1 MNIIIASNMRI
12 KITFLALC
20 VPFLLYAQSKKQNY
34 IKETLHLDTNGAS
47 IENVSYYNGLG
58 DLSEIVSTASGTSDN
73 VYTFKTYDSKGRESK
88 NFYPTPIGSGLDFK
102 DYYSFVSASS
112 NYYNDEYAFKQ
123 NYYDDADHIVREDVA
138 GNNWHAHSAH
148 NECSYET
155 NTLSDKVIRYD
166 ADPIAKSYYPEG
178 CLEKESAKDADGN
191 EVVIFKD
198 LDGNTILERRNQ
210 GDTYYVYDKLGQL
223 RYILSPQYQEKE
235 DLAAYA
241 YQYDYDECGNLV
253 RKTLPGSQYTQ
264 YWYDKEGLLAYEQD
278 ALLRDKGLYRFY
290 LYDRFDRVVLVGTT
304 TSCNTNI
311 KNAKHDVSFSSQNGG
326 IANSGYAFYGN
337 TSNFS
342 KGSNVSLEKA
352 YYYDSYGFLS
362 GAFKDDF
369 APISPSQKGGCN
381 DLLAGS
387 IIKTSNGQFL
397 FTVNSYDPKG
407 NLINTSTKG
416 LKGYTSKVSNTYS
429 LTNKLVT
436 SDAELDVKYG
446 ELLKISLTNE
456 YSTRNNLLISK
467 KLILSHGE
475 GTESSSTLNY
485 MYDATN
491 RLSQI
496 VRPEQYGN
504 VSYSYDVHGWPV
516 KIESNSFKE
525 ELSYSDGVGT
535 PCYNGNISSLKWSNS
550 NYSEKRGYKFHYDR
564 LNRLTEANYGE
575 GESLSNAGDN
585 FKESVNYDLNG
596 NITSLERH
604 GKKQDGTYGVID
616 KLNVS
621 LNGNQIV
628 NISDAADKIVYEG
641 ALDFE
646 PASDGISSCKYND
659 FGALISDTGRGI
671 TMIEYDNNKN
681 PIRIQFSNGNV
692 TKYIYSAEGTK
703 LRTIYYTAMP
713 NINVPDGCTH
723 ELDASEIQTTDSL
736 DFLMEGNLILKNG
749 RINKYLFEG
758 GYCEAY
764 NQDMCIAKPAP
775 PFSWFE
781 DGSDSEISEEEQ
793 KAYEERREEWSKAVE
808 ALNATDDFNFYY
820 YNKDHLGNNREVID
834 FRGKICQVINYYPF
848 GTPFSDQS
856 TTLQADF
863 QPYKYNGKEFD
874 MMHGLNTYDYG
885 ARQYNPIVPT
895 WDRIDPLC
903 ENFGYMSPYN
913 YCLDNPVNTT
923 DQDGEGPILG
933 AVIGGGTELACQL
946 IENYDTNSSVLDNLS
961 KNVNWTN
968 VGIAAGEGALTSGVS
983 AFKGLGAKVAI
994 SAVTSA
1000 AKNVSDQIKDGAKSY
1015 KDIDYKDMAKDMA
1028 LGAFVTRTSYKT
1040 AKRATSARFKAV
1052 TAKPTSKAVMHKR
1065 AGQMRYSKSTR
1076 RNARK
1081 RLENKKENYFGK
1093 LENSISAA
1101 FSSFISY
1108 QKRYW
1113 HVF

>member
-311 KNAKHDVSFSSQNGG
+311 KNAKLNVSFSSQNGG

-352 YYYDSYGFLS
+352 YYYDSYDFLS

-758 GYCEAY
+758 GYCG
-764 NQDMCIAKPAP
+764 IAKPAP
-775 PFSWFE
+775 PFSLYE
-781 DGSDSEISEEEQ
+781 DGSDSEISEEQ
-793 KAYEERREEWSKAVE
+793 KAYEERRKEWTKAVE
-808 ALNATDDFNFYY
+808 ALNATDAFNFYY

-1000 AKNVSDQIKDGAKSY
+1000 AKEISNQIKKGGKNIDSRQVKKSVIEGA
-1015 KDIDYKDMAKDMA
+1015 
-1028 LGAFVTRTSYKT
+1028 GVTFISGYVSKI
-1040 AKRATSARFKAV
+1040 ATKIKFRNVKAS
-1052 TAKPTSKAVMHKR
+1052 PSNKAIMHKR

-1076 RNARK
+1076 RNARV
-1081 RLENKKENYFGK
+1081 RLRDKKNNFADKWENRLNAILSGI
-1093 LENSISAA
+1093 LS
-1101 FSSFISY
+1101 FS
-1108 QKRYW
+1108 KNK
-1113 HVF
+1113 

>member
-1 MNIIIASNMRI
+1 MRI

-34 IKETLHLDTNGAS
+34 IKETVHLDTNGAS

-58 DLSEIVSTASGTSDN
+58 NLSEIVSTASGTSDN

-241 YQYDYDECGNLV
+241 YQYDYDKCGNLV

-311 KNAKHDVSFSSQNGG
+311 KNAKLNVSFSSQNGG

-352 YYYDSYGFLS
+352 YYYDSYDFLS

-1000 AKNVSDQIKDGAKSY
+1000 AKNVSDQIKNGNKNIDSRQVKKSVIEGA
-1015 KDIDYKDMAKDMA
+1015 
-1028 LGAFVTRTSYKT
+1028 GVTFISGYVSKI
-1040 AKRATSARFKAV
+1040 ATKIRFRNVKAS
-1052 TAKPTSKAVMHKR
+1052 PSNKAIMHKR

-1076 RNARK
+1076 RNARV
-1081 RLENKKENYFGK
+1081 RLRDKKNNFANKW
-1093 LENSISAA
+1093 ENSMNAILSGIL
-1101 FSSFISY
+1101 SFL
-1108 QKRYW
+1108 KD
-1113 HVF
+1113 

>member
-148 NECSYET
+148 NEFSYET

-758 GYCEAY
+758 GYCG
-764 NQDMCIAKPAP
+764 IAKPAP
-775 PFSWFE
+775 HFSLYE

-793 KAYEERREEWSKAVE
+793 KAYEERRKEWTKAVE
-808 ALNATDDFNFYY
+808 ALNATDAFNFYY

-834 FRGKICQVINYYPF
+834 FGGKICQVINYYPF

-1000 AKNVSDQIKDGAKSY
+1000 AKNVSDQIKNGNKNIDSRQVKKSVIEGA
-1015 KDIDYKDMAKDMA
+1015 
-1028 LGAFVTRTSYKT
+1028 GVTFISGYVSKI
-1040 AKRATSARFKAV
+1040 ATKIRFRNVKAS
-1052 TAKPTSKAVMHKR
+1052 PSNKAIMHKR

-1076 RNARK
+1076 RNARV
-1081 RLENKKENYFGK
+1081 RLRDKKNNFANKW
-1093 LENSISAA
+1093 ENSMNAILSGIL
-1101 FSSFISY
+1101 SFL
-1108 QKRYW
+1108 KD
-1113 HVF
+1113 

>member
-47 IENVSYYNGLG
+47 IENVSYYDGLG
-58 DLSEIVSTASGTSDN
+58 NLSEIVSTASGTSDN

-148 NECSYET
+148 NEFSYET

-311 KNAKHDVSFSSQNGG
+311 KNAKLNVSFSSQNGG

-342 KGSNVSLEKA
+342 KDSNVSLEKA
-352 YYYDSYGFLS
+352 YYYDSYDFLS

-381 DLLAGS
+381 DLLVGS

-758 GYCEAY
+758 GYCG
-764 NQDMCIAKPAP
+764 IAKPAP
-775 PFSWFE
+775 HFSLYE

-793 KAYEERREEWSKAVE
+793 KAYEERRKEWTKAVE
-808 ALNATDDFNFYY
+808 ALNATDAFNFYY

-834 FRGKICQVINYYPF
+834 FGGKICQVINYYPF

>member
-1 MNIIIASNMRI
+1 MRI

-34 IKETLHLDTNGAS
+34 IKETVHLDTNGAS

-58 DLSEIVSTASGTSDN
+58 NLSEIVSTASGTSDN

-758 GYCEAY
+758 GYCG
-764 NQDMCIAKPAP
+764 IAKPAP
-775 PFSWFE
+775 PFSLYE
-781 DGSDSEISEEEQ
+781 DGSDSEISEEQ
-793 KAYEERREEWSKAVE
+793 KAYEERRKEWTKAVE
-808 ALNATDDFNFYY
+808 ELNATDAFNFYY

-1000 AKNVSDQIKDGAKSY
+1000 ARNVSDQIKDGAKSY
-1015 KDIDYKDMAKDMA
+1015 KDIDYKNVAKEMVMGA
-1028 LGAFVTRTSYKT
+1028 LITGASGKYAKIKT
-1040 AKRATSARFKAV
+1040 KQKFRNV
-1052 TAKPTSKAVMHKR
+1052 VAKPTSKATMHRR

-1076 RNARK
+1076 KNARS
-1081 RLENKKENYFGK
+1081 RLKKEKNNYLDK
-1093 LENSISAA
+1093 RENRVNAILSGIY
-1101 FSSFISY
+1101 SFIE
-1108 QKRYW
+1108 RIW
-1113 HVF
+1113 

>member
-1 MNIIIASNMRI
+1 MRI

-34 IKETLHLDTNGAS
+34 IKETVHLDTNGAS

-58 DLSEIVSTASGTSDN
+58 NLSEIVSTASGTSDN

-290 LYDRFDRVVLVGTT
+290 LYDRYGRVVLVGTT

-311 KNAKHDVSFSSQNGG
+311 KNAKLNVSFSSQNGG

-352 YYYDSYGFLS
+352 YYYDSYDFLS

-475 GTESSSTLNY
+475 GPERSSTLNY

-646 PASDGISSCKYND
+646 PAFDGISSCKYND

-758 GYCEAY
+758 GYCG
-764 NQDMCIAKPAP
+764 IAKPAP
-775 PFSWFE
+775 PFSLYE
-781 DGSDSEISEEEQ
+781 DGSDSEISEEQ
-793 KAYEERREEWSKAVE
+793 KAYEERRKEWTKAVE
-808 ALNATDDFNFYY
+808 ELNATDAFNFYY

-983 AFKGLGAKVAI
+983 ALKGLGAKVAI
-994 SAVTSA
+994 TAVSSA

-1015 KDIDYKDMAKDMA
+1015 KDIDYRK
-1028 LGAFVTRTSYKT
+1028 LAFDTGVDAIIS
-1040 AKRATSARFKAV
+1040 ATSGKFANKVVQLKYKRIKAH
-1052 TAKPTSKAVMHKR
+1052 PTEKAVMHKR
-1065 AGQMRYSKSTR
+1065 AGQKRYSKSTV

-1081 RLENKKENYFGK
+1081 RLQKEKDKTYDIW
-1093 LENSISAA
+1093 ETIS
-1101 FSSFISY
+1101 SSFLSGMKSFW
-1108 QKRYW
+1108 KR
-1113 HVF
+1113 FNK

>member
-1 MNIIIASNMRI
+1 MRI

-34 IKETLHLDTNGAS
+34 IKETVHLDTNGAS
-47 IENVSYYNGLG
+47 IENVSYYDGLG
-58 DLSEIVSTASGTSDN
+58 NLSEIVSTASGTSDN

-1000 AKNVSDQIKDGAKSY
+1000 AKNVSDQIKNGNKNIDSRQVKKSVIEGA
-1015 KDIDYKDMAKDMA
+1015 
-1028 LGAFVTRTSYKT
+1028 GVTFISGYVSKI
-1040 AKRATSARFKAV
+1040 ATKIRFRNVKVSPSNKAI
-1052 TAKPTSKAVMHKR
+1052 MHKR

-1076 RNARK
+1076 RNARV
-1081 RLENKKENYFGK
+1081 RLRDKKNNFANKW
-1093 LENSISAA
+1093 ENSMNAILSGIL
-1101 FSSFISY
+1101 SFL
-1108 QKRYW
+1108 KD
-1113 HVF
+1113 

>member
-58 DLSEIVSTASGTSDN
+58 NLSEIVSTASGTSDN

-311 KNAKHDVSFSSQNGG
+311 KNAKLNVSFSSQNGG

-352 YYYDSYGFLS
+352 YYYDSYDFLS

-758 GYCEAY
+758 GYCG
-764 NQDMCIAKPAP
+764 IAKPAP
-775 PFSWFE
+775 HFSLYE

-793 KAYEERREEWSKAVE
+793 KAYEERRKEWTKAVE
-808 ALNATDDFNFYY
+808 ALNATDAFNFYY

-834 FRGKICQVINYYPF
+834 FGGKICQVINYYPF

-1000 AKNVSDQIKDGAKSY
+1000 AKEISNQIKKGGKNIDSRQVKKSVIEGA
-1015 KDIDYKDMAKDMA
+1015 
-1028 LGAFVTRTSYKT
+1028 GVTFISGYVSKI
-1040 AKRATSARFKAV
+1040 ATKIKFRNVKAS
-1052 TAKPTSKAVMHKR
+1052 PSNKAIMHKR

-1076 RNARK
+1076 RNARV
-1081 RLENKKENYFGK
+1081 RLRDKKNNFADKWENRLNAILSGI
-1093 LENSISAA
+1093 LS
-1101 FSSFISY
+1101 FS
-1108 QKRYW
+1108 KNK
-1113 HVF
+1113 

>member
-34 IKETLHLDTNGAS
+34 IKETVHLDTNGAS

-58 DLSEIVSTASGTSDN
+58 NLSEIVSTASGTSDN

-290 LYDRFDRVVLVGTT
+290 LYDRYGRVVLVGTT

-311 KNAKHDVSFSSQNGG
+311 KNAKLNVSFSSQNGG

-352 YYYDSYGFLS
+352 YYYDSYDFLS

-628 NISDAADKIVYEG
+628 NISDAANKIVYEG

-646 PASDGISSCKYND
+646 PASDGISSYKYND

-758 GYCEAY
+758 GYCG
-764 NQDMCIAKPAP
+764 IAKPAP
-775 PFSWFE
+775 PFSLYE
-781 DGSDSEISEEEQ
+781 DGSDSEISEEQ
-793 KAYEERREEWSKAVE
+793 KAYEERRKEWTKTVEELDASDA
-808 ALNATDDFNFYY
+808 FNFYY

-834 FRGKICQVINYYPF
+834 FGGKICQVINYYPF
-848 GTPFSDQS
+848 GTPFCDQS

-968 VGIAAGEGALTSGVS
+968 VAIATGEGALTSGVS

-1000 AKNVSDQIKDGAKSY
+1000 AKNVSDQIKKGNKNIDSRQVKKSVIEGA
-1015 KDIDYKDMAKDMA
+1015 
-1028 LGAFVTRTSYKT
+1028 GVTFISGYVSKI
-1040 AKRATSARFKAV
+1040 ATKIKFRNVKAS
-1052 TAKPTSKAVMHKR
+1052 PSNKAIMHKR

-1076 RNARK
+1076 RNARV
-1081 RLENKKENYFGK
+1081 RLRDKKNNFADKWENRLNVILSGI
-1093 LENSISAA
+1093 L
-1101 FSSFISY
+1101 SFL
-1108 QKRYW
+1108 KD
-1113 HVF
+1113 

>member
-1 MNIIIASNMRI
+1 MRI

-34 IKETLHLDTNGAS
+34 IKETVHLDTNGAS

-58 DLSEIVSTASGTSDN
+58 NLSEIVSTASGTSDN

-758 GYCEAY
+758 GYCG
-764 NQDMCIAKPAP
+764 IAKPAP
-775 PFSWFE
+775 PFSLYE
-781 DGSDSEISEEEQ
+781 DGSDSEISEEQ
-793 KAYEERREEWSKAVE
+793 KAYEERRKEWTKAVE
-808 ALNATDDFNFYY
+808 ELNATDAFNFYY

-1000 AKNVSDQIKDGAKSY
+1000 AKNVSDQIKNGNKNIDSRQVKKSVIEGA
-1015 KDIDYKDMAKDMA
+1015 
-1028 LGAFVTRTSYKT
+1028 GVTFISGYVSKI
-1040 AKRATSARFKAV
+1040 ATKIRFRNVKAS
-1052 TAKPTSKAVMHKR
+1052 PSNKAIMHKR

-1076 RNARK
+1076 RNARV
-1081 RLENKKENYFGK
+1081 RLRDKKNNFADK
-1093 LENSISAA
+1093 WENSMNAILSGIL
-1101 FSSFISY
+1101 SFL
-1108 QKRYW
+1108 KD
-1113 HVF
+1113 

>member
-381 DLLAGS
+381 DLLVGS
-387 IIKTSNGQFL
+387 IVKTSNGQFL

-758 GYCEAY
+758 GYCG
-764 NQDMCIAKPAP
+764 IAKPAP
-775 PFSWFE
+775 PFSLYE

-793 KAYEERREEWSKAVE
+793 KAYEERRKEWTKAEE
-808 ALNATDDFNFYY
+808 ALNATDAFNFYY

-1000 AKNVSDQIKDGAKSY
+1000 AKNVSDQIKNGNKNIDSRQVKKSVIEGA
-1015 KDIDYKDMAKDMA
+1015 
-1028 LGAFVTRTSYKT
+1028 GVTFISGYVSKI
-1040 AKRATSARFKAV
+1040 ATKIRFRNVKAS
-1052 TAKPTSKAVMHKR
+1052 PSNKAIMHKR

-1076 RNARK
+1076 RNARV
-1081 RLENKKENYFGK
+1081 RLRDKKNNFANKW
-1093 LENSISAA
+1093 ENSMNAILSGIL
-1101 FSSFISY
+1101 SFL
-1108 QKRYW
+1108 KD
-1113 HVF
+1113 

>member
-1 MNIIIASNMRI
+1 MRI

-34 IKETLHLDTNGAS
+34 IKETVHLDTNGAS
-47 IENVSYYNGLG
+47 IENVSYYDGLG
-58 DLSEIVSTASGTSDN
+58 NLSEIVSTASGTSDN

-311 KNAKHDVSFSSQNGG
+311 KNAKLNVSFSSQNGG

-1000 AKNVSDQIKDGAKSY
+1000 AKNVSDQIKNGNKNIDSRQVKKSVIEGA
-1015 KDIDYKDMAKDMA
+1015 
-1028 LGAFVTRTSYKT
+1028 GVTFISGYVSKI
-1040 AKRATSARFKAV
+1040 ATKIRFRNVKAS
-1052 TAKPTSKAVMHKR
+1052 PSNKAIMHKR

-1076 RNARK
+1076 RNARV
-1081 RLENKKENYFGK
+1081 RLRDKKNNFANKW
-1093 LENSISAA
+1093 ENSMNAILSGIL
-1101 FSSFISY
+1101 SFL
-1108 QKRYW
+1108 KD
-1113 HVF
+1113 

>member
-1 MNIIIASNMRI
+1 M
-12 KITFLALC
+12 
-20 VPFLLYAQSKKQNY
+20 
-34 IKETLHLDTNGAS
+34 
-47 IENVSYYNGLG
+47 
-58 DLSEIVSTASGTSDN
+58 
-73 VYTFKTYDSKGRESK
+73 
-88 NFYPTPIGSGLDFK
+88 
-102 DYYSFVSASS
+102 
-112 NYYNDEYAFKQ
+112 
-123 NYYDDADHIVREDVA
+123 
-138 GNNWHAHSAH
+138 
-148 NECSYET
+148 
-155 NTLSDKVIRYD
+155 
-166 ADPIAKSYYPEG
+166 
-178 CLEKESAKDADGN
+178 
-191 EVVIFKD
+191 
-198 LDGNTILERRNQ
+198 
-210 GDTYYVYDKLGQL
+210 
-223 RYILSPQYQEKE
+223 
-235 DLAAYA
+235 
-241 YQYDYDECGNLV
+241 
-253 RKTLPGSQYTQ
+253 
-264 YWYDKEGLLAYEQD
+264 
-278 ALLRDKGLYRFY
+278 
-290 LYDRFDRVVLVGTT
+290 
-304 TSCNTNI
+304 
-311 KNAKHDVSFSSQNGG
+311 
-326 IANSGYAFYGN
+326 
-337 TSNFS
+337 
-342 KGSNVSLEKA
+342 
-352 YYYDSYGFLS
+352 
-362 GAFKDDF
+362 
-369 APISPSQKGGCN
+369 
-381 DLLAGS
+381 
-387 IIKTSNGQFL
+387 
-397 FTVNSYDPKG
+397 
-407 NLINTSTKG
+407 
-416 LKGYTSKVSNTYS
+416 
-429 LTNKLVT
+429 
-436 SDAELDVKYG
+436 
-446 ELLKISLTNE
+446 
-456 YSTRNNLLISK
+456 RNNLLISK

-475 GTESSSTLNY
+475 GPESSSTLNY

-504 VSYSYDVHGWPV
+504 ISYSYDVHGWPV

-723 ELDASEIQTTDSL
+723 ELDASEIQATDSL

-764 NQDMCIAKPAP
+764 KQDMCIAKPAP

-793 KAYEERREEWSKAVE
+793 KAYEERRKEWTKAVE

-834 FRGKICQVINYYPF
+834 FGGKICQVINYYPF

-923 DQDGEGPILG
+923 DQDGEDPILG

-983 AFKGLGAKVAI
+983 AFKGLGAIVAI

-1015 KDIDYKDMAKDMA
+1015 KDIDYKGMAKDVVIDSS
-1028 LGAFVTRTSYKT
+1028 VTGISGKI
-1040 AKRATSARFKAV
+1040 AKGITNVRFKGV
-1052 TAKPTSKAVMHKR
+1052 KAKPTAKAVMHNR

-1076 RNARK
+1076 RNARV
-1081 RLENKKENYFGK
+1081 RLRNKKENYSDK
-1093 LENSISAA
+1093 WENSISAT

-1108 QKRYW
+1108 LKRKL
-1113 HVF
+1113 

>member
-758 GYCEAY
+758 GYCG
-764 NQDMCIAKPAP
+764 IAKPAP
-775 PFSWFE
+775 PFSLYE
-781 DGSDSEISEEEQ
+781 DGSDSEISEEQ
-793 KAYEERREEWSKAVE
+793 KAYEERRKEWTKAVE
-808 ALNATDDFNFYY
+808 ALNATDAFNFYY

-834 FRGKICQVINYYPF
+834 FGGKICQVINYYPF

-1000 AKNVSDQIKDGAKSY
+1000 AKEISNQIKKGGKNIDSRQVKKSVIEGA
-1015 KDIDYKDMAKDMA
+1015 
-1028 LGAFVTRTSYKT
+1028 GVTFISGYVSKI
-1040 AKRATSARFKAV
+1040 ATKIKFRNVKAS
-1052 TAKPTSKAVMHKR
+1052 PSNKAIMHKR

-1076 RNARK
+1076 RNARV
-1081 RLENKKENYFGK
+1081 RLRDKKNNFADKWENRLNAILSGI
-1093 LENSISAA
+1093 LS
-1101 FSSFISY
+1101 FS
-1108 QKRYW
+1108 KNK
-1113 HVF
+1113 

>member
-34 IKETLHLDTNGAS
+34 IKETVHLDTNGAS

-58 DLSEIVSTASGTSDN
+58 NLSEIVSTASGTSDN

-311 KNAKHDVSFSSQNGG
+311 KNAKLNVSFSSQNGG

-352 YYYDSYGFLS
+352 YYYDSYDFLS

-456 YSTRNNLLISK
+456 YSTRNNLLIRK

-758 GYCEAY
+758 GYCG
-764 NQDMCIAKPAP
+764 IAKPAP
-775 PFSWFE
+775 HFSLYE

-793 KAYEERREEWSKAVE
+793 KAYEERRKEWTKAVE
-808 ALNATDDFNFYY
+808 ALNATDAFNFYY

-834 FRGKICQVINYYPF
+834 FGGKICQVINYYPF

-1000 AKNVSDQIKDGAKSY
+1000 AKEISNQIKKGGKNIDSRQVKKSVIEGA
-1015 KDIDYKDMAKDMA
+1015 
-1028 LGAFVTRTSYKT
+1028 GVTFISGYVSKI
-1040 AKRATSARFKAV
+1040 ATKIKFRNVKAS
-1052 TAKPTSKAVMHKR
+1052 PSNKAIMHKR

-1076 RNARK
+1076 RNARV
-1081 RLENKKENYFGK
+1081 RLRDKKNNFADKWENRLNAILSGI
-1093 LENSISAA
+1093 LS
-1101 FSSFISY
+1101 FS
-1108 QKRYW
+1108 KNK
-1113 HVF
+1113 

>member
-34 IKETLHLDTNGAS
+34 IKETVHLDTNGAS
-47 IENVSYYNGLG
+47 IENVSYYDGLG
-58 DLSEIVSTASGTSDN
+58 NLSEIVSTASGTSDN

-326 IANSGYAFYGN
+326 IANSGYSFYGN

-758 GYCEAY
+758 GYCG
-764 NQDMCIAKPAP
+764 IAKPAP
-775 PFSWFE
+775 PFSLYE

-793 KAYEERREEWSKAVE
+793 KAYEERRKEWTKAEE
-808 ALNATDDFNFYY
+808 ALNATDAFNFYY

-856 TTLQADF
+856 ITLQADF

-983 AFKGLGAKVAI
+983 ALKGFGAKVAI

-1000 AKNVSDQIKDGAKSY
+1000 ARNVSDQIKDGAKSY
-1015 KDIDYKDMAKDMA
+1015 KDINYKNVAKEMVMGA
-1028 LGAFVTRTSYKT
+1028 LITGASGKYAKIKT
-1040 AKRATSARFKAV
+1040 KQKFRNV
-1052 TAKPTSKAVMHKR
+1052 VAKPTSKATMHRR

-1076 RNARK
+1076 KNARS
-1081 RLENKKENYFGK
+1081 RLKKEKNNYLDK
-1093 LENSISAA
+1093 RENRVNAILSGIY
-1101 FSSFISY
+1101 SFIE
-1108 QKRYW
+1108 RIW
-1113 HVF
+1113 

>member
-34 IKETLHLDTNGAS
+34 IKETVHLDTNGAS

-58 DLSEIVSTASGTSDN
+58 NLSEIVSTASGTSDN

-758 GYCEAY
+758 GYCG
-764 NQDMCIAKPAP
+764 IAKPAP
-775 PFSWFE
+775 PFSLYE

-793 KAYEERREEWSKAVE
+793 KAYEERRKEWTKAVE
-808 ALNATDDFNFYY
+808 ALNATDAFNFYY

-1000 AKNVSDQIKDGAKSY
+1000 AKNVSDQIKNGNKNIDSRQVKKSVIEGA
-1015 KDIDYKDMAKDMA
+1015 
-1028 LGAFVTRTSYKT
+1028 GVTFISGYVSKI
-1040 AKRATSARFKAV
+1040 ATKIRFRNVKAS
-1052 TAKPTSKAVMHKR
+1052 PSNKAIMHKR

-1076 RNARK
+1076 RNARV
-1081 RLENKKENYFGK
+1081 RLRDKKNNFANKW
-1093 LENSISAA
+1093 ENSMNAILSGIL
-1101 FSSFISY
+1101 SFL
-1108 QKRYW
+1108 KD
-1113 HVF
+1113 

>member
-34 IKETLHLDTNGAS
+34 IKETVHLDTNGAS

-58 DLSEIVSTASGTSDN
+58 NLSEIVSTASGTSDN

-235 DLAAYA
+235 ELAAYA

-311 KNAKHDVSFSSQNGG
+311 KNAKLNVSFSSQNGG

-352 YYYDSYGFLS
+352 YYYDSYDFLS

-758 GYCEAY
+758 GYCG
-764 NQDMCIAKPAP
+764 IAKPAP
-775 PFSWFE
+775 HFSLYE

-793 KAYEERREEWSKAVE
+793 KAYEERRKEWTKAVE
-808 ALNATDDFNFYY
+808 ALNATDAFNFYY

-834 FRGKICQVINYYPF
+834 FGGKICQVINYYPF

-1015 KDIDYKDMAKDMA
+1015 KDIDYKDMAKEMA

>member
-1 MNIIIASNMRI
+1 MRI

-34 IKETLHLDTNGAS
+34 IKETVHLDTNGAS

-58 DLSEIVSTASGTSDN
+58 NLSEIVSTASGTSDN

-311 KNAKHDVSFSSQNGG
+311 KNAKLNVSFSSQNGG

-352 YYYDSYGFLS
+352 YYYDSYDFLS

-758 GYCEAY
+758 GYCG
-764 NQDMCIAKPAP
+764 IAKPAP
-775 PFSWFE
+775 HFSLYE

-793 KAYEERREEWSKAVE
+793 KAYEERRKEWTKAVE
-808 ALNATDDFNFYY
+808 ALNATDAFNFYY

-834 FRGKICQVINYYPF
+834 FGGKICQVINYYPF

-1000 AKNVSDQIKDGAKSY
+1000 AKNVSDQIKNGNKNIDSRQVKKSVIEGA
-1015 KDIDYKDMAKDMA
+1015 
-1028 LGAFVTRTSYKT
+1028 GVTFISGYVSKI
-1040 AKRATSARFKAV
+1040 ATKIRFRNVKAS
-1052 TAKPTSKAVMHKR
+1052 PSNKAIMHKR

-1076 RNARK
+1076 RNARV
-1081 RLENKKENYFGK
+1081 RLRDKKNNFANKW
-1093 LENSISAA
+1093 ENSLNAI
-1101 FSSFISY
+1101 FSGILSFL
-1108 QKRYW
+1108 KD
-1113 HVF
+1113 

>member
-1 MNIIIASNMRI
+1 MRI

-34 IKETLHLDTNGAS
+34 IKETVHLDTNGAS

-58 DLSEIVSTASGTSDN
+58 NLSEIVSTASGTSDN

-148 NECSYET
+148 NEFSYET

-311 KNAKHDVSFSSQNGG
+311 KNAKLNVSFSSQNGG

-352 YYYDSYGFLS
+352 YYYDSYDFLS

-758 GYCEAY
+758 GYCG
-764 NQDMCIAKPAP
+764 IAKPAP
-775 PFSWFE
+775 PFSLYE

-793 KAYEERREEWSKAVE
+793 KAYEERRKEWTKAVE
-808 ALNATDDFNFYY
+808 ALNATDAFNFYY

-1000 AKNVSDQIKDGAKSY
+1000 AKEISNQIKKGGKNIDSRQVKKSVIEGA
-1015 KDIDYKDMAKDMA
+1015 
-1028 LGAFVTRTSYKT
+1028 GVTFISGYVSKI
-1040 AKRATSARFKAV
+1040 ATKIKFRNVKAS
-1052 TAKPTSKAVMHKR
+1052 PSNKAIMHKR

-1076 RNARK
+1076 RNARV
-1081 RLENKKENYFGK
+1081 RLRDKKNNFADKWENRLNAILSGI
-1093 LENSISAA
+1093 LS
-1101 FSSFISY
+1101 FS
-1108 QKRYW
+1108 KNK
-1113 HVF
+1113 

>member
-1 MNIIIASNMRI
+1 MRI

-34 IKETLHLDTNGAS
+34 IKETVHLDTNGAS

-58 DLSEIVSTASGTSDN
+58 NLSEIVSTASGTSDN

-311 KNAKHDVSFSSQNGG
+311 KNAKLNVSFSSQNGG

-352 YYYDSYGFLS
+352 YYYDSYDFLS

-407 NLINTSTKG
+407 NLINTSNKG

-758 GYCEAY
+758 GYCG
-764 NQDMCIAKPAP
+764 IAKPAP
-775 PFSWFE
+775 HFSLYE

-793 KAYEERREEWSKAVE
+793 KAYEERRKEWTKAVE
-808 ALNATDDFNFYY
+808 ALNATDAFNFYY

-834 FRGKICQVINYYPF
+834 FGGKICQVINYYPF

-1000 AKNVSDQIKDGAKSY
+1000 AKEISNQIKKGGKNIDSRQVKKSVIEGA
-1015 KDIDYKDMAKDMA
+1015 
-1028 LGAFVTRTSYKT
+1028 GVTFISGYVSKI
-1040 AKRATSARFKAV
+1040 ATKIKFRNVKAS
-1052 TAKPTSKAVMHKR
+1052 PSNKAIMHKR

-1076 RNARK
+1076 RNARV
-1081 RLENKKENYFGK
+1081 RLRDKKNNFADKWENRLNAILSGI
-1093 LENSISAA
+1093 LS
-1101 FSSFISY
+1101 FS
-1108 QKRYW
+1108 KNK
-1113 HVF
+1113 

>member
-1 MNIIIASNMRI
+1 MRI

-148 NECSYET
+148 NEFSYET

-311 KNAKHDVSFSSQNGG
+311 KNAKLNVSFSSQNGG

-736 DFLMEGNLILKNG
+736 DFLMEGNLILKNV

-758 GYCEAY
+758 GYCG
-764 NQDMCIAKPAP
+764 IAKPAP
-775 PFSWFE
+775 PFSLYE

-793 KAYEERREEWSKAVE
+793 KAYEERRKEWTKAVE
-808 ALNATDDFNFYY
+808 ALNATDAFNFYY

-1081 RLENKKENYFGK
+1081 RLENKKENYFDK

>member
-34 IKETLHLDTNGAS
+34 IKETVHLDTNGAS
-47 IENVSYYNGLG
+47 IENVSYYDGLG
-58 DLSEIVSTASGTSDN
+58 NLSEIVSTASGTSDN

-326 IANSGYAFYGN
+326 IANSGYSFYGN

-1000 AKNVSDQIKDGAKSY
+1000 AKNVSDQIKNGNKNIDSRQVKKSVIEGA
-1015 KDIDYKDMAKDMA
+1015 
-1028 LGAFVTRTSYKT
+1028 GVTFISGYVSKI
-1040 AKRATSARFKAV
+1040 ATKIRFRNVKAS
-1052 TAKPTSKAVMHKR
+1052 PSNKAIMHKR

-1076 RNARK
+1076 RNAWV
-1081 RLENKKENYFGK
+1081 RLRDKKNNFANKW
-1093 LENSISAA
+1093 ENSMNAILSGIL
-1101 FSSFISY
+1101 SFL
-1108 QKRYW
+1108 KD
-1113 HVF
+1113 

>member
-1 MNIIIASNMRI
+1 MRI

-34 IKETLHLDTNGAS
+34 IKETVHLDTNGAS

-58 DLSEIVSTASGTSDN
+58 NLSEIVSTASGTSDN

-311 KNAKHDVSFSSQNGG
+311 KNAKLNVSFSSQNGG

-352 YYYDSYGFLS
+352 YYYDSYDFLS

-758 GYCEAY
+758 GYCG
-764 NQDMCIAKPAP
+764 IAKPAP
-775 PFSWFE
+775 HFSLYE

-793 KAYEERREEWSKAVE
+793 KAYEERRKEWTKAVE
-808 ALNATDDFNFYY
+808 ALNATDAFNFYY

-834 FRGKICQVINYYPF
+834 FGGKICQVINYYPF

-1015 KDIDYKDMAKDMA
+1015 KDIDYKDMAKEMA

>member
-34 IKETLHLDTNGAS
+34 IKETVHLDTNGAS

-58 DLSEIVSTASGTSDN
+58 NLSEIVSTASGTSDN

-311 KNAKHDVSFSSQNGG
+311 KNAKLNVSFSSQNGG

-352 YYYDSYGFLS
+352 YYYDSYDFLS

-758 GYCEAY
+758 GYCG
-764 NQDMCIAKPAP
+764 IAKPAP
-775 PFSWFE
+775 PFSLYE

-793 KAYEERREEWSKAVE
+793 KAYEERRKEWTKAVE
-808 ALNATDDFNFYY
+808 ALNATDAFNFYY

-1015 KDIDYKDMAKDMA
+1015 KDIDYKDMAKEMA

>member
-34 IKETLHLDTNGAS
+34 IKETVHLDTNGAS

-58 DLSEIVSTASGTSDN
+58 NLSEIVSTASGTSDN

-178 CLEKESAKDADGN
+178 CLEKESAKNADGN

-311 KNAKHDVSFSSQNGG
+311 KNAKLNVSFSSQNGG

-352 YYYDSYGFLS
+352 YYYDSYDFLS

-758 GYCEAY
+758 GYCG
-764 NQDMCIAKPAP
+764 IAKPAP
-775 PFSWFE
+775 PFSLYE

-793 KAYEERREEWSKAVE
+793 KAYEERRKEWTKAVE
-808 ALNATDDFNFYY
+808 ALNATDAFNFYY

-1015 KDIDYKDMAKDMA
+1015 KDIDYKDMAKEMA

>member
-34 IKETLHLDTNGAS
+34 IKETVHLDTNGAS

-58 DLSEIVSTASGTSDN
+58 NLSEIVSTASGTSDN

-311 KNAKHDVSFSSQNGG
+311 KNAKLNVSFSSQNGG

-352 YYYDSYGFLS
+352 YYYDSYDFLS

-758 GYCEAY
+758 GYCG
-764 NQDMCIAKPAP
+764 IAKPAP
-775 PFSWFE
+775 PFSLYE

-793 KAYEERREEWSKAVE
+793 KAYEERRKEWTKAVE
-808 ALNATDDFNFYY
+808 ALNATDAFNFYY

-1015 KDIDYKDMAKDMA
+1015 KDIDYKDMAKEMA

-1081 RLENKKENYFGK
+1081 RLENKKEDYFGK

>member
-34 IKETLHLDTNGAS
+34 IKETVHLDTNGAS

-58 DLSEIVSTASGTSDN
+58 NLSEIVSTASGTSDN

-311 KNAKHDVSFSSQNGG
+311 KNAKLNVSFSSQNGG

-352 YYYDSYGFLS
+352 YYYDSYDFLS

-758 GYCEAY
+758 GYCG
-764 NQDMCIAKPAP
+764 IAKPAP
-775 PFSWFE
+775 HFSLYE

-793 KAYEERREEWSKAVE
+793 KAYEERRKEWTKAVE
-808 ALNATDDFNFYY
+808 ALNATDAFNFYY

-834 FRGKICQVINYYPF
+834 FGGKICQVINYYPF

-1000 AKNVSDQIKDGAKSY
+1000 AKEISNQIKKGGKNIDSRQVKKSVIEGA
-1015 KDIDYKDMAKDMA
+1015 
-1028 LGAFVTRTSYKT
+1028 GVTFISGYVSKI
-1040 AKRATSARFKAV
+1040 ATKIKFRNVKAS
-1052 TAKPTSKAVMHKR
+1052 PSNKAIMHKR

-1076 RNARK
+1076 RNARVRFRDK
-1081 RLENKKENYFGK
+1081 KNNFADKWENRLNAILSGILSFSKNK
-1093 LENSISAA
+1093 
-1101 FSSFISY
+1101 
-1108 QKRYW
+1108 
-1113 HVF
+1113 

>member
-34 IKETLHLDTNGAS
+34 IKETVHLDTNGAS
-47 IENVSYYNGLG
+47 IENVSYYDGLG
-58 DLSEIVSTASGTSDN
+58 NLSEIVSTASGTSDN

-326 IANSGYAFYGN
+326 IANSGYSFYGN

-596 NITSLERH
+596 NITFLERH

-758 GYCEAY
+758 GYCG
-764 NQDMCIAKPAP
+764 IAKPAP
-775 PFSWFE
+775 PFSLYE

-793 KAYEERREEWSKAVE
+793 KAYEERRKEWTKAEE
-808 ALNATDDFNFYY
+808 ALNATDAFNFYY

-983 AFKGLGAKVAI
+983 ALKGFGAKVAI

-1000 AKNVSDQIKDGAKSY
+1000 ARNVSDQIKDGAKSY
-1015 KDIDYKDMAKDMA
+1015 KDINYKNVAKEMVMGA
-1028 LGAFVTRTSYKT
+1028 LITGASGKYAKIKT
-1040 AKRATSARFKAV
+1040 KQKFRNV
-1052 TAKPTSKAVMHKR
+1052 VAKPTSKATMHRR

-1076 RNARK
+1076 KNARS
-1081 RLENKKENYFGK
+1081 RLKKEKNNYLDK
-1093 LENSISAA
+1093 RENRVNAILSGIY
-1101 FSSFISY
+1101 SFIE
-1108 QKRYW
+1108 RIW
-1113 HVF
+1113 

>member
-1 MNIIIASNMRI
+1 MRI

-47 IENVSYYNGLG
+47 IENVSYYDGLG
-58 DLSEIVSTASGTSDN
+58 NLSEIVSTASGTSDN

-148 NECSYET
+148 NEFSYET

-758 GYCEAY
+758 GYCG
-764 NQDMCIAKPAP
+764 IAKPAP
-775 PFSWFE
+775 HFSLYE
-781 DGSDSEISEEEQ
+781 DGSDSEISEEQ
-793 KAYEERREEWSKAVE
+793 KAYEERRKEWTKAVE
-808 ALNATDDFNFYY
+808 ELNATDAFNFYY

-968 VGIAAGEGALTSGVS
+968 VAIATGEGALTSGVS

-1000 AKNVSDQIKDGAKSY
+1000 AKEISSQIKKGRKNIDSRQVKKSVIEGA
-1015 KDIDYKDMAKDMA
+1015 
-1028 LGAFVTRTSYKT
+1028 GVTFISGYVSKI
-1040 AKRATSARFKAV
+1040 ATKIRFRNVKAS
-1052 TAKPTSKAVMHKR
+1052 PSNKAIMHKR

-1076 RNARK
+1076 RNARV
-1081 RLENKKENYFGK
+1081 RLRDKKNNFANKW
-1093 LENSISAA
+1093 ENSMNAILSGIL
-1101 FSSFISY
+1101 SFL
-1108 QKRYW
+1108 KD
-1113 HVF
+1113 

>member
-1 MNIIIASNMRI
+1 MRI

-148 NECSYET
+148 NEFSYET

-968 VGIAAGEGALTSGVS
+968 VAIATGEGALTSGVS

-1000 AKNVSDQIKDGAKSY
+1000 AKEISSQIKKGRKNIDSRQVKKSVIEGA
-1015 KDIDYKDMAKDMA
+1015 
-1028 LGAFVTRTSYKT
+1028 GVTFISGYVSKI
-1040 AKRATSARFKAV
+1040 ATKIRFRNVKAS
-1052 TAKPTSKAVMHKR
+1052 PSNKAIMHKR

-1076 RNARK
+1076 RNARV
-1081 RLENKKENYFGK
+1081 RLRDKKNNFANKW
-1093 LENSISAA
+1093 ENSMNAILSGIL
-1101 FSSFISY
+1101 SFL
-1108 QKRYW
+1108 KD
-1113 HVF
+1113 

>member
-47 IENVSYYNGLG
+47 IENVSYYDGLG

-148 NECSYET
+148 NEFSYET

-575 GESLSNAGDN
+575 GESLSNACDN

-758 GYCEAY
+758 GYCG
-764 NQDMCIAKPAP
+764 IAKPAP
-775 PFSWFE
+775 PFSLYE

-793 KAYEERREEWSKAVE
+793 KAYEERRKEWTKAEE
-808 ALNATDDFNFYY
+808 ALNATDAFNFYY

-848 GTPFSDQS
+848 GTPFSNQS

-968 VGIAAGEGALTSGVS
+968 VAIATGEGALTSGVS

-1000 AKNVSDQIKDGAKSY
+1000 ARNVSDQIKNGAKSY
-1015 KDIDYKDMAKDMA
+1015 KDIDYVN
-1028 LGAFVTRTSYKT
+1028 LGVETGIGAFITGTSGKYAKIKT
-1040 AKRATSARFKAV
+1040 KQKFKNV
-1052 TAKPTSKAVMHKR
+1052 VAKPTPKATMHRR

-1076 RNARK
+1076 KNARS
-1081 RLENKKENYFGK
+1081 RLKKEKNNYLDK
-1093 LENSISAA
+1093 RENNANAILSGIY
-1101 FSSFISY
+1101 SFI
-1108 QKRYW
+1108 KRIW
-1113 HVF
+1113 

>member
-73 VYTFKTYDSKGRESK
+73 VYTFKTYDSMGRESK

-758 GYCEAY
+758 GYCG
-764 NQDMCIAKPAP
+764 IAKPAP
-775 PFSWFE
+775 HFSLYE

-793 KAYEERREEWSKAVE
+793 KAYEERRKEWTKAVE
-808 ALNATDDFNFYY
+808 ALNATDAFNFYY

-834 FRGKICQVINYYPF
+834 FGGKICQVINYYPF

-913 YCLDNPVNTT
+913 YCLDNPVNAI
-923 DQDGEGPILG
+923 DSDGNIAQWIAG
-933 AVIGGGTELACQL
+933 ALIGAGVEYSGQVVTKLLEDKS
-946 IENYDTNSSVLDNLS
+946 IYDSFYGDVDFAD
-961 KNVNWTN
+961 
-968 VGIAAGEGALTSGVS
+968 VGVGAAEGALTCGATALRKGIVEFGGILARNAVDVTGNKGFSYEKNTSKYVKNVVVDMVSSKINTHVNQGVRKEVQRFAPKKYTPQKRGNITKKTRKNQHKRERKRAYEIENFNKKADRGVS
-983 AFKGLGAKVAI
+983 TSITIFMNSVTNGFKKVLDNI
-994 SAVTSA
+994 
-1000 AKNVSDQIKDGAKSY
+1000 
-1015 KDIDYKDMAKDMA
+1015 
-1028 LGAFVTRTSYKT
+1028 
-1040 AKRATSARFKAV
+1040 
-1052 TAKPTSKAVMHKR
+1052 
-1065 AGQMRYSKSTR
+1065 
-1076 RNARK
+1076 
-1081 RLENKKENYFGK
+1081 FG
-1093 LENSISAA
+1093 
-1101 FSSFISY
+1101 
-1108 QKRYW
+1108 W
-1113 HVF
+1113 

>member
-311 KNAKHDVSFSSQNGG
+311 KNAKLNVSFSSQNGG

-352 YYYDSYGFLS
+352 YYYDSYDFLS

-758 GYCEAY
+758 GYCG
-764 NQDMCIAKPAP
+764 IAKPAP
-775 PFSWFE
+775 PFSLYE

-793 KAYEERREEWSKAVE
+793 KAYEERRKEWTKAVE
-808 ALNATDDFNFYY
+808 ALNATDAFNFYY

>member
-1 MNIIIASNMRI
+1 MRI

-34 IKETLHLDTNGAS
+34 IKETVHLDTNGAS

-58 DLSEIVSTASGTSDN
+58 NLSEIVSTASGTSDN

-311 KNAKHDVSFSSQNGG
+311 KNAKLNVSFSSQNGG

-352 YYYDSYGFLS
+352 YYYDSYDFLS

-758 GYCEAY
+758 GYCG
-764 NQDMCIAKPAP
+764 IAKPAP
-775 PFSWFE
+775 HFSLYE

-793 KAYEERREEWSKAVE
+793 KAYEERRKEWTKAVE
-808 ALNATDDFNFYY
+808 ALNATDAFNFYY

-834 FRGKICQVINYYPF
+834 FGGKICQVINYYPF

-1015 KDIDYKDMAKDMA
+1015 KDIDYKDMAKEMA

-1081 RLENKKENYFGK
+1081 RLENKKETYFGK

-1101 FSSFISY
+1101 SSSFISY

>member
-1 MNIIIASNMRI
+1 MRI

-58 DLSEIVSTASGTSDN
+58 NLSEIVSTASGTSDN

-311 KNAKHDVSFSSQNGG
+311 KNAKLNVSFSSQNGG

-352 YYYDSYGFLS
+352 YYYDSYDFLS

-758 GYCEAY
+758 GYCG
-764 NQDMCIAKPAP
+764 IAKPAP
-775 PFSWFE
+775 HFSLYE

-793 KAYEERREEWSKAVE
+793 KAYEERRKEWTKAVE
-808 ALNATDDFNFYY
+808 ALNATDAFNFYY

-834 FRGKICQVINYYPF
+834 FGGKICQVINYYPF

-1000 AKNVSDQIKDGAKSY
+1000 AKEISNQIKKGGKNIDSRQVKKSVIEGA
-1015 KDIDYKDMAKDMA
+1015 
-1028 LGAFVTRTSYKT
+1028 GVTFISGYVSKI
-1040 AKRATSARFKAV
+1040 ATKIKFRNVKAS
-1052 TAKPTSKAVMHKR
+1052 PSNKAIMHKR

-1076 RNARK
+1076 RNARV
-1081 RLENKKENYFGK
+1081 RLRDKKNNFADKWENRLNAILSGI
-1093 LENSISAA
+1093 LS
-1101 FSSFISY
+1101 FS
-1108 QKRYW
+1108 KNK
-1113 HVF
+1113 

>member
-1 MNIIIASNMRI
+1 MRI

-47 IENVSYYNGLG
+47 IENVSYYDGLG
-58 DLSEIVSTASGTSDN
+58 NLSEIVSTASGTSDN

-148 NECSYET
+148 NEFSYET

-758 GYCEAY
+758 GYCG
-764 NQDMCIAKPAP
+764 IAKPAP
-775 PFSWFE
+775 PFSLYE
-781 DGSDSEISEEEQ
+781 DGSDSEISEEQ
-793 KAYEERREEWSKAVE
+793 KAYEERRKEWTKAVE
-808 ALNATDDFNFYY
+808 ELNATDAFNFYY

-1000 AKNVSDQIKDGAKSY
+1000 AKNVSDQIKNGNKNIDSRQVKKSVIEGA
-1015 KDIDYKDMAKDMA
+1015 
-1028 LGAFVTRTSYKT
+1028 GVTFISGYVSKI
-1040 AKRATSARFKAV
+1040 ATKIRFRNVKAS
-1052 TAKPTSKAVMHKR
+1052 PSNKAIMHKR

-1076 RNARK
+1076 RNARV
-1081 RLENKKENYFGK
+1081 RLRDKKNNFANKW
-1093 LENSISAA
+1093 ENSMNAILSGIL
-1101 FSSFISY
+1101 SFL
-1108 QKRYW
+1108 KD
-1113 HVF
+1113 

>member
-34 IKETLHLDTNGAS
+34 IKETVHLDTNGAS

-58 DLSEIVSTASGTSDN
+58 NLSEIVSTASGTSDN

-148 NECSYET
+148 NEFSYET

-381 DLLAGS
+381 DLLVGS

-758 GYCEAY
+758 GYCG
-764 NQDMCIAKPAP
+764 IAKPAP
-775 PFSWFE
+775 PFSLYE
-781 DGSDSEISEEEQ
+781 DGSDSEISEEQ
-793 KAYEERREEWSKAVE
+793 KAYEERRKEWTKAVE
-808 ALNATDDFNFYY
+808 ELNATDAFNFYY

-903 ENFGYMSPYN
+903 ENFGYMSPYY

-1000 AKNVSDQIKDGAKSY
+1000 AKEISNQIKKRGKNIDSRQVKKSVIEGA
-1015 KDIDYKDMAKDMA
+1015 
-1028 LGAFVTRTSYKT
+1028 GVTFISGYVSKI
-1040 AKRATSARFKAV
+1040 ATKIKFRNVKAS
-1052 TAKPTSKAVMHKR
+1052 PSNKAIMHKR

-1076 RNARK
+1076 RNARV
-1081 RLENKKENYFGK
+1081 RLRDKKNNFADKWENRLNAILSGI
-1093 LENSISAA
+1093 IS
-1101 FSSFISY
+1101 FS
-1108 QKRYW
+1108 KNK
-1113 HVF
+1113 

>member
-34 IKETLHLDTNGAS
+34 IKETVHLDTNGAS
-47 IENVSYYNGLG
+47 IENVSYYDGLG
-58 DLSEIVSTASGTSDN
+58 NLSEIVSTASGTSDN

-758 GYCEAY
+758 GYCG
-764 NQDMCIAKPAP
+764 IAKPAP
-775 PFSWFE
+775 HFSLYE

-793 KAYEERREEWSKAVE
+793 KAYEERRKEWTKAVE
-808 ALNATDDFNFYY
+808 ALNATDAFNFYY

-834 FRGKICQVINYYPF
+834 FGGKICQVINYYPF

-1000 AKNVSDQIKDGAKSY
+1000 AKEISNQIKKGGKNIDSRQVKKSVIEGA
-1015 KDIDYKDMAKDMA
+1015 
-1028 LGAFVTRTSYKT
+1028 GVTFISGYVSKI
-1040 AKRATSARFKAV
+1040 ATKIKFRNVKAS
-1052 TAKPTSKAVMHKR
+1052 PSNKAIMHKR

-1076 RNARK
+1076 RNARV
-1081 RLENKKENYFGK
+1081 RLRDKKNNFADKWENRLNAILSGI
-1093 LENSISAA
+1093 LS
-1101 FSSFISY
+1101 FS
-1108 QKRYW
+1108 KNK
-1113 HVF
+1113 

>member
-34 IKETLHLDTNGAS
+34 IKETVHLDTNGAS

-290 LYDRFDRVVLVGTT
+290 LYDSYGRVVLVGTT
-304 TSCNTNI
+304 TSCNTNV
-311 KNAKHDVSFSSQNGG
+311 KNAKLNVSFSSQNGG

-475 GTESSSTLNY
+475 GPESSSTLNY

-758 GYCEAY
+758 GYCG
-764 NQDMCIAKPAP
+764 IAKPAP
-775 PFSWFE
+775 PFSLYE

-793 KAYEERREEWSKAVE
+793 KAYEERRKEWTKAVE
-808 ALNATDDFNFYY
+808 ALNATDAFNFYY